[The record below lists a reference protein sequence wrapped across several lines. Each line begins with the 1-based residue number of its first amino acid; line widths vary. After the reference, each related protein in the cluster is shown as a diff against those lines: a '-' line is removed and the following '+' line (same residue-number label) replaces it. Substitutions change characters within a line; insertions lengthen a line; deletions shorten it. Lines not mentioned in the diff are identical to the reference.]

1 MKAAAGVSFKAQ
13 FCSSPQESPRK
24 FPSLITLRRRKTVY
38 FWTGSMVDSPPFRPV
53 FLSKSALSNSQQKI
67 SLEKSMKKNAERM
80 PRARQQGLIIEDL
93 PGEVLVYDSE
103 RDRAHCLNQTAALVW
118 KYCDGKTTVS
128 QMARNLERDLNTA
141 NVDERMVS
149 YALEQLSR
157 DHLLEESF
165 VPATMLSGLTRRQMV
180 RTLGIAA
187 VIAVPVVTSIVVPT
201 ARAATTCTSP
211 GQPCGSSA
219 QCCSGLCSGG
229 TCA

>member
-1 MKAAAGVSFKAQ
+1 
-13 FCSSPQESPRK
+13 
-24 FPSLITLRRRKTVY
+24 
-38 FWTGSMVDSPPFRPV
+38 
-53 FLSKSALSNSQQKI
+53 
-67 SLEKSMKKNAERM
+67 MKKNAERM
-80 PRARQQGLIIEDL
+80 PRARQQGLIIENL
-93 PGEVLVYDSE
+93 PGEVLVFDSE

-128 QMARNLERDLNTA
+128 QMARNLERDLNSP

-157 DHLLEESF
+157 DHLLEESI
-165 VPATMLSGLTRRQMV
+165 VPAAMLSGLTRRQMV

-187 VIAVPVVTSIVVPT
+187 VIAVPLVTSIVVPT
-201 ARAATTCTSP
+201 AQAATSCSAP

-219 QCCSGLCSGG
+219 TCCSGLCSGG

>member
-1 MKAAAGVSFKAQ
+1 
-13 FCSSPQESPRK
+13 
-24 FPSLITLRRRKTVY
+24 
-38 FWTGSMVDSPPFRPV
+38 
-53 FLSKSALSNSQQKI
+53 
-67 SLEKSMKKNAERM
+67 MKKNAERM
-80 PRARQQGLIIEDL
+80 PRARQQGLIIENL
-93 PGEVLVYDSE
+93 PGEVLVFDSE

-128 QMARNLERDLNTA
+128 EMARNLERDLNSP

-157 DHLLEESF
+157 DHLLEESI
-165 VPATMLSGLTRRQMV
+165 VPAAMLSGLTRRQMV

-201 ARAATTCTSP
+201 AQAATSCSAP

-219 QCCSGLCSGG
+219 TCCSGLCSGG